1 MTKYK
6 YYNLSDKNKETV
18 GIVESD
24 SLFDATILASQIKRM
39 PLDKFN
45 EVFGV
50 EKFGNDERKQSR
62 TKKTI

>member
-6 YYNLSDKNKETV
+6 YYNLSDRNKETV

-50 EKFGNDERKQSR
+50 EKFNKNEKQQPR

>member
-1 MTKYK
+1 
-6 YYNLSDKNKETV
+6 NKETV

-50 EKFGNDERKQSR
+50 EKFNKNEKQQPR

>member
-45 EVFGV
+45 TVFGV
-50 EKFGNDERKQSR
+50 EKFNKNEKQQPR

>member
-18 GIVESD
+18 GVVESN

-39 PLDKFN
+39 PLDKFCDI
-45 EVFGV
+45 FGV
-50 EKFGNDERKQSR
+50 TEIKDDEKQQPRI
-62 TKKTI
+62 KKTI